1 MDKILALR
9 SGGSV
14 VISLER
20 VNLFAVDDVERQLLT
35 EIGDA
40 VRKYE
45 RNLLAT
51 RVAPVAAGERQG
63 EG

>member
-20 VNLFAVDDVERQLLT
+20 VNLFAVDDVERQLLM